1 MPPKKKPTNP
11 KLVIPKNWLM
21 PNRPGSTGRIDTL
34 PIRPGDKPGTRINL
48 SKTIKATNRR
58 TAR

>member
-1 MPPKKKPTNP
+1 MPAKKKPQP
-11 KLVIPKNWLM
+11 KISIPKKWLM
-21 PNRPGSTGRIDTL
+21 PNTPGSTGRIDTL

>member
-1 MPPKKKPTNP
+1 MPAKKKLDT
-11 KLVIPKNWLM
+11 KLVIPKKWLM
-21 PNRPGSTGRIDTL
+21 PNRPGPTARIDTL
-34 PIRPGDKPGTRINL
+34 PIRPGDKPGKRINL